1 MEDTNA
7 NSAAQKLDGPTF
19 DIILKLRHEA
29 MIMEQKISQLQERVN
44 VLEDFHG
51 KDPKHFVSI
60 AISTDHQYRSFKL
73 RACYPT
79 AFGPLLNLTIGGS
92 NEGVQRTSQFGG
104 GAPLRNPR
112 STTVDLT
119 VLGEKLVFTCT
130 ILMFGK

>member
-7 NSAAQKLDGPTF
+7 NSAAQNLDGPTF
-19 DIILKLRHEA
+19 DMILKLRHEA

-73 RACYPT
+73 RA
-79 AFGPLLNLTIGGS
+79 FGPLLNLTIGGS
-92 NEGVQRTSQFGG
+92 NEGVQRTSQFVGWR
-104 GAPLRNPR
+104 P
-112 STTVDLT
+112 S
-119 VLGEKLVFTCT
+119 
-130 ILMFGK
+130 GKS